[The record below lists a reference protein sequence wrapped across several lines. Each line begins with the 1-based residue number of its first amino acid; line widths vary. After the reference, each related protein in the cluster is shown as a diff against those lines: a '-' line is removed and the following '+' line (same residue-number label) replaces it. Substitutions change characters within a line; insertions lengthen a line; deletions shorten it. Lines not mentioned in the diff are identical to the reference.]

1 MCVLLLQLL
10 GGLTVCV
17 NKGPVLISVR
27 CVCCQTGA
35 IVVSGV
41 TDTSG
46 LVRSITPAFVFK
58 NVASDE
64 VENVKRLLF

>member
-10 GGLTVCV
+10 GGLTVCA

-27 CVCCQTGA
+27 GICRQTGT
-35 IVVSGV
+35 IVVSGA

-46 LVRSITPAFVFK
+46 LVRSITPASVFK
-58 NVASDE
+58 
-64 VENVKRLLF
+64 KMWLLMWWRM